1 MESQTESS
9 VFQIS
14 GNPDPDYKTLY
25 QETQSRQHF
34 LLSQISHE
42 IRNPVTL
49 INSFLQ
55 LFESHHPEIVQDECW
70 EKVMENMS
78 FLRALLEEFSSFNNS
93 SKLSV
98 QEISL
103 DNLVRDTIESVTP
116 ICQNMGIS
124 VLYRKETAIPLI
136 SADPTKIRQ
145 VLLNLLTNAREA
157 IGTQGLIICSLSC
170 DGENVYLTVKDTGSG
185 IPANYQKD
193 IFEPFVTHKEG
204 GTGLGLAICQRIVS
218 AHGGRISFLAP
229 AGKETSFIVVLPIT

>member
-14 GNPDPDYKTLY
+14 GNPAPDYKTLY

-116 ICQNMGIS
+116 
-124 VLYRKETAIPLI
+124 
-136 SADPTKIRQ
+136 
-145 VLLNLLTNAREA
+145 
-157 IGTQGLIICSLSC
+157 TQGLIICSLSC